1 MLIQSSSVLVI
12 DPLPTWM
19 TSLTKALSVPIL
31 AFFITDTFGPGLSDR
46 GGARP
51 FPSLTTPAVAE
62 EAPPPFIDIVLTP
75 TVVPDPLPMRKLTS
89 KLIVECKVT
98 SNLQAISAWK
108 SARGLS

>member
-1 MLIQSSSVLVI
+1 MLSLVLLATAANGRINIQLDSSGGLI
-12 DPLPTWM
+12 TGGGNG
-19 TSLTKALSVPIL
+19 I
-31 AFFITDTFGPGLSDR
+31 ITDTFGPGLSDR